1 MRNAVASIGLTLL
14 LGATTF
20 AQELS
25 PNAPKFV
32 KSTKVPGLMVRYLDF
47 VWSEEAFNA
56 LEKGGDHRAGRRSW
70 VLARLMVQSPLK
82 WQGKTIPVGSALLV
96 LNPSRGGTGA
106 TLHIQYVDM
115 REVFTD
121 MNVVAEPPEGR
132 IYGTAVPANFTKV
145 DRVAPNFE
153 LTLEDKGATIELGF
167 QYGDHKSGVT
177 LTR

>member
-132 IYGTAVPANFTKV
+132 TTGPPYPRTSRRWTGLRPTSSSRSRTRARRSSSGSSTATTS
-145 DRVAPNFE
+145 R
-153 LTLEDKGATIELGF
+153 G
-167 QYGDHKSGVT
+167 S
-177 LTR
+177 R